1 MKKIWCFIL
10 MTFISLQA
18 QTLNVVENEF
28 IKIITGPEGVDYPR
42 FSIETTG
49 GDPSRS
55 EDDNLPLIYGRPKPW
70 TSFTSIAIDNTVYG
84 FGNATKKRAGK
95 TAKYGKVIASS
106 ITKDK
111 TVVIAKF
118 GGIKATQ
125 TLSLFRNPLT
135 NVKDS
140 VLIEYRLINES
151 KNTKNIGLRIMM
163 DTMLGKNDA
172 APFRIGNDSVISET
186 DYKGNKIMDYWQSFD
201 SLVSPNI
208 IAQGIL
214 RYTPASLTP
223 PDQLILMNWGSLAD
237 NPYRVKVKKGRSF
250 IREGEDEPDTA
261 LALFYEKKP
270 LGPKKARTYRTVMGL
285 GGVSLAPGDLALGLT
300 FPSYIAITDPN
311 VYTMIAYISNT
322 GGFNATKATATIE
335 LPQGLVLKK
344 GQQTESLGN
353 ILPGGSRQLVYY
365 IKMDP
370 KNAREGMKN
379 IKLTVKS
386 TTLPDQTLTRKVK
399 ITGQPKLTAIGIGK
413 PTIQRGFDQ
422 FVDVPVEI
430 KNESD
435 VAVSKVSLDL
445 FAGAPFSIPSF
456 EVGKKEILVMDPKS
470 SQQISWKLKVDQ
482 WYKGNYQIP
491 IRLSSIY
498 TRPATINVPIEVT
511 LGTPQGKLYYSEPQF
526 EIGDYGYIWITLM
539 DMPTFS
545 GLDLR
550 LSWNNQYLKPIRVS
564 PEPWLVES
572 EPNVMEKFQ
581 MSGNSLI
588 IKNLKAEN
596 PFWRTIIG
604 KWHFK
609 AIENGEVVIKLW
621 QGDEKLDEIKLNVSK
636 KEVNRNDI

>member
-1 MKKIWCFIL
+1 MKKIVCFI
-10 MTFISLQA
+10 MVAFISLHA

-28 IKIITGPEGVDYPR
+28 IKIVTGPEGIDYPR

-49 GDPSRS
+49 GDPSRDQ
-55 EDDNLPLIYGRPKPW
+55 DDNLPLIYGRPKPW

-84 FGNATKKRAGK
+84 FGNPTKKRSGK

-106 ITKDK
+106 ITKEK
-111 TVVIAKF
+111 TVVIATL

-140 VLIEYRLINES
+140 VLIEYRLINETNS
-151 KNTKNIGLRIMM
+151 TKNIGLRIMM

-186 DYKGNKIMDYWQSFD
+186 VYTGSKIMDYWQSFD

-311 VYTMIAYISNT
+311 IYTMIAYISNT

-344 GQQTESLGN
+344 GALTESLGN

-370 KNAREGMKN
+370 KNAREGVKN

-386 TTLPDQTLTRKVK
+386 STLSDQTLTRKVK
-399 ITGQPKLTAIGIGK
+399 ITGQPKLTAIGIGQ

-445 FAGAPFSIPSF
+445 LAESPFSIPSF
-456 EVGKKEILVMDPKS
+456 EVGKKEIVVLDPKS
-470 SQQISWKLKVDQ
+470 SRQISWKLKVDQ

-491 IRLSSIY
+491 IRLNSIF

-526 EIGDYGYIWITLM
+526 KIGDYGYIWITLM

-550 LSWNNQYLKPIRVS
+550 LTWNDERLKPIRVS

-572 EPNVMEKFQ
+572 EPNIMQKFHV
-581 MSGNSLI
+581 SGNNLL
-588 IKNLKAEN
+588 IKNLAAEN
-596 PFWRTIIG
+596 PYWRTIIG

-609 AIENGEVVIKLW
+609 AIKNGEVTIKLW
-621 QGDEKLDEIKLNVSK
+621 QGDEKLDEIKLNILK
-636 KEVNRNDI
+636 KEANRNDI